1 MVRLVS
7 LREKEVVD
15 YQGSGRKDSTKQT
28 NSRRKV
34 QVVYLVEF
42 GTR

>member
-7 LREKEVVD
+7 AWSRD
-15 YQGSGRKDSTKQT
+15 YQGSGRKDLTEQI